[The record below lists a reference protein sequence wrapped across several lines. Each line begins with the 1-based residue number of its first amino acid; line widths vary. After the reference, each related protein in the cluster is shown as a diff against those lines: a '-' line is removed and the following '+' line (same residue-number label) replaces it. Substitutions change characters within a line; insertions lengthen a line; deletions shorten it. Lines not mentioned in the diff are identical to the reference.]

1 MGGKKNV
8 IGGIYRIYF
17 IYQTKPK
24 KKKSFKEAYTE
35 MSDFRFFFFW
45 DV

>member
-24 KKKSFKEAYTE
+24 KKTFKEAYTE
-35 MSDFRFFFFW
+35 MSDFE
-45 DV
+45 